1 MEGRTIVRFAFLAA
15 FRNTKI
21 PLPQILI
28 THHISLTLSGAEYLV
43 QMNNGR
49 IALKGPVSELDKADI
64 TSELVEKAEEE
75 DIDAVIEDEE
85 GVAADAAAEPSTEE
99 VAKPT
104 ASGKLVDE
112 EVRETGRVKGKVYS
126 TYLTASGW
134 WTWGAIMFVLLF
146 GRTFRESSSRLWVLP
161 TPSCGISLLIL
172 GGAGVVD
179 RIWFKLWGE
188 SVSFPP
194 GFLEDAEPIFFPSPA
209 QYAESSSIISH
220 VFSFQA
226 DSITAVATG
235 QSTANAFWGISAVR
249 ESFWR
254 LPHLPSARDDV
265 SFYLWGYFA
274 ICKLFFFVKN
284 Y

>member
-85 GVAADAAAEPSTEE
+85 GAAADAAAEPSTEE

-146 GRTFRESSSRLWVLP
+146 GRTFRESSSPSLGSSNAVLWYFFADTWWGRCRRSHLVQ
-161 TPSCGISLLIL
+161 GL
-172 GGAGVVD
+172 G
-179 RIWFKLWGE
+179 RKRE
-188 SVSFPP
+188 
-194 GFLEDAEPIFFPSPA
+194 FPSRFLGRRGA
-209 QYAESSSIISH
+209 DF
-220 VFSFQA
+220 FSF
-226 DSITAVATG
+226 SG
-235 QSTANAFWGISAVR
+235 AVR
-249 ESFWR
+249 RVVQHHLARLLLPGGLDHRRRYWPVHRKRVLGHLGRPRVVLAPPAPSFGSGRR
-254 LPHLPSARDDV
+254 LLLPLGILRD
-265 SFYLWGYFA
+265 L
-274 ICKLFFFVKN
+274 
-284 Y
+284 